1 MKFLMKDSIGNEF
14 LEVAIVMCFGIIA
27 ILIVLNEYSSWDLIQ
42 PSLASDCNC
51 TMDYV
56 ADTGGNLTPVSMPRI
71 NIVKN
76 ETLESQTE
84 GSITWTG
91 AKSVPLMNIISD
103 KFLIGNLSGG
113 TSVTIALN
121 TINTTSNGTLGVQ
134 ITGGSVPDIAK
145 AEIVKAVVNANGT
158 LRQVESTEKIAEF
171 PLLHD
176 KVSKKSS
183 SANNIL
189 RLDIPDAGYY
199 LLVISVVY
207 DPRSENN
214 LPDAKQ
220 LIGVYQSILR
230 VE

>member
-1 MKFLMKDSIGNEF
+1 MKFLMRDSIGNEI
-14 LEVAIVMCFGIIA
+14 LAVAIVLCFGIIA
-27 ILIVLNEYSSWDLIQ
+27 VLIVLNEYGSWDLIH

-76 ETLESQTE
+76 ETLDSQTE
-84 GSITWTG
+84 GSITWAG
-91 AKSVPLMNIISD
+91 VKSVPLMNIISD
-103 KFLIGNLSGG
+103 KFLLGNLSGG

-134 ITGGSVPDIAK
+134 ISGGSVPDIAK

-158 LRQVESTEKIAEF
+158 LRQVESTAKIAEF
-171 PLLHD
+171 PLLHE
-176 KVSKKSS
+176 KLSKKSS

-199 LLVISVVY
+199 LLVISVAY
-207 DPRSENN
+207 DPRSNN

>member
-91 AKSVPLMNIISD
+91 VKSVPLMNIISD
-103 KFLIGNLSGG
+103 KFLLGNLSGG

-176 KVSKKSS
+176 MVSKKSS

>member
-91 AKSVPLMNIISD
+91 VKSVPLMNIISD
-103 KFLIGNLSGG
+103 KFLLGNLSGG

-199 LLVISVVY
+199 LLVISIVY

>member
-1 MKFLMKDSIGNEF
+1 MKFLIKTSIGTEI
-14 LEVAIVMCFGIIA
+14 LTAAIVLCFGIIA
-27 ILIVLNEYSSWDLIQ
+27 ALMVLNEYSSWELNQ
-42 PSLASDCNC
+42 PSFASDCNC

-56 ADTGGNLTPVSMPRI
+56 ANTGGNLTPVSMPRI

-76 ETLESQTE
+76 ETLDSQTE
-84 GSITWTG
+84 GSITWMG
-91 AKSVPLMNIISD
+91 VKSVPLMNIISD
-103 KFLIGNLSGG
+103 KFLLGNLSGG

-145 AEIVKAVVNANGT
+145 TEIVKAVVNANGT

-176 KVSKKSS
+176 KVLKKSS

-199 LLVISVVY
+199 LLVISVFY
-207 DPRSENN
+207 DARSVNS

>member
-1 MKFLMKDSIGNEF
+1 MKDSMGNEI
-14 LEVAIVMCFGIIA
+14 LAVAIVLCFGIIA
-27 ILIVLNEYSSWDLIQ
+27 ILIVLNEYSSWELIQ

-76 ETLESQTE
+76 ETLDSQTE

-91 AKSVPLMNIISD
+91 VKSVPLMNIISD
-103 KFLIGNLSGG
+103 KFLLGNLSGG

-134 ITGGSVPDIAK
+134 ITGGTVPDIAK
-145 AEIVKAVVNANGT
+145 AEIVKAAVNANGT

-176 KVSKKSS
+176 KISKKSS

-207 DPRSENN
+207 DPRSVNN

-220 LIGVYQSILR
+220 LVGVYQSILR

>member
-1 MKFLMKDSIGNEF
+1 MKDSIGNEF

-42 PSLASDCNC
+42 PSLASECNC

-91 AKSVPLMNIISD
+91 VKSVPLMNIISD
-103 KFLIGNLSGG
+103 KFLLGNLSGG

>member
-91 AKSVPLMNIISD
+91 VKSVPLMNIISD
-103 KFLIGNLSGG
+103 KFLLGNLSGG

-199 LLVISVVY
+199 LLVISIVH
-207 DPRSENN
+207 DPISENN

>member
-1 MKFLMKDSIGNEF
+1 MKFLIKTSIGNEI
-14 LEVAIVMCFGIIA
+14 LAAAIALCFGIIVV
-27 ILIVLNEYSSWDLIQ
+27 LMGLNEYSSWELIQ

-56 ADTGGNLTPVSMPRI
+56 ANTGGNLTPVSMPRI

-76 ETLESQTE
+76 ETLDSQTE

-91 AKSVPLMNIISD
+91 VKSVPLMNIISD
-103 KFLIGNLSGG
+103 KFLLGNLSGG

-134 ITGGSVPDIAK
+134 ITGGSVPDMAK

-158 LRQVESTEKIAEF
+158 LRQVESTEKIAEV
-171 PLLHD
+171 PLSHD

-183 SANNIL
+183 SAKNIL
-189 RLDIPDAGYY
+189 RLDIHDAGYY

-207 DPRSENN
+207 DARSVNS

-220 LIGVYQSILR
+220 LMGIYQSILR

>member
-1 MKFLMKDSIGNEF
+1 MTLLNEINIGNEI
-14 LEVAIVMCFGIIA
+14 LAVTIIVCIGIIGMST
-27 ILIVLNEYSSWDLIQ
+27 VLNDYRPWGLIQ
-42 PSLASDCNC
+42 PSFASDCNC

-56 ADTGGNLTPVSMPRI
+56 MNTGGNLTPVSMPRI
-71 NIVKN
+71 NIEKN

-84 GSITWTG
+84 GTITWTG
-91 AKSVPLMNIISD
+91 IKSVPLMNIISD
-103 KFLIGNLSGG
+103 KFLLGNLSGG

-158 LRQVESTEKIAEF
+158 LRQVESSEKIAEF
-171 PLLHD
+171 ALIHD
-176 KVSKKSS
+176 KVAKKSS
-183 SANNIL
+183 PASNIF
-189 RLDIPDAGYY
+189 RLGISEPGYY

-207 DPRSENN
+207 NSLSVSN
-214 LPDAKQ
+214 LPETNQ
-220 LIGVYQSILR
+220 LMGIYQSILR

>member
-1 MKFLMKDSIGNEF
+1 MKDSIGNEF

-91 AKSVPLMNIISD
+91 VKSVPLMNIISD
-103 KFLIGNLSGG
+103 KFLLGNLSGG

>member
-1 MKFLMKDSIGNEF
+1 MKFFVKDSMGNEI
-14 LEVAIVMCFGIIA
+14 LAVAIVLCFGIIA
-27 ILIVLNEYSSWDLIQ
+27 VLIVLNEYSSWELIQ

-51 TMDYV
+51 TMDHV
-56 ADTGGNLTPVSMPRI
+56 ADTGGNLTPVSLPRI

-76 ETLESQTE
+76 ETLYSQTE

-91 AKSVPLMNIISD
+91 VKSVPLMNIISD
-103 KFLIGNLSGG
+103 KFLLGNLSGG

-134 ITGGSVPDIAK
+134 ITGGTVPDIAK

-158 LRQVESTEKIAEF
+158 LRQVESTEKVAEF
-171 PLLHD
+171 PLLHE
-176 KVSKKSS
+176 KISKKSS
-183 SANNIL
+183 SANNIV

-207 DPRSENN
+207 DPRSVNN
-214 LPDAKQ
+214 LPDTKQ
-220 LIGVYQSILR
+220 LVGVYQSILR

>member
-91 AKSVPLMNIISD
+91 VKSVPLMNIISD
-103 KFLIGNLSGG
+103 KFLLGNLSGG

>member
-42 PSLASDCNC
+42 PSLASECNC

-91 AKSVPLMNIISD
+91 VKSVPLMNIISD
-103 KFLIGNLSGG
+103 KFLLGNLSGG

>member
-199 LLVISVVY
+199 LLVISIVY
-207 DPRSENN
+207 DPISENN